1 MQAAQQR
8 LDLPR
13 RVVARGQE
21 EPSFHGRRG
30 LFVAYWRYT
39 LSLSLSLT
47 ALALEMITT
56 TARDRSGASE
66 QRD

>member
-39 LSLSLSLT
+39 H
-47 ALALEMITT
+47 
-56 TARDRSGASE
+56 
-66 QRD
+66 